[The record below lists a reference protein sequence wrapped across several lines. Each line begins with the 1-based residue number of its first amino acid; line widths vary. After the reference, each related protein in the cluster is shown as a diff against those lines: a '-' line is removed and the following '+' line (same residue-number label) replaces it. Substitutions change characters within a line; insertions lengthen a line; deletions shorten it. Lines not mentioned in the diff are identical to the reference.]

1 MPSFKKWRRCV
12 VRNQDQ
18 SFVGNV
24 LGIATDIL
32 GRALCQRPLCTD
44 VVFANKQ
51 CHNEAFTILPRK
63 VKVGQN
69 KVVAL
74 LNEPLSKDDV
84 VKIKIER
91 TGDIMDLINFKKRNP
106 YTLQFTI
113 PGNTKF

>member
-32 GRALCQRPLCTD
+32 GRALCQRPVCTPAD
-44 VVFANKQ
+44 TAASVKQ
-51 CHNEAFTILPRK
+51 CHNDAFTILPRK
-63 VKVGQN
+63 VKIGQN

-74 LNEPLSKDDV
+74 LNEPLLKDDWI
-84 VKIKIER
+84 KIKIEK
-91 TGDIMDLINFKKRNP
+91 TGEIIDIINFKKRNP

-113 PGNTKF
+113 PGTL